1 MRLQTPRLGRESSC
15 TWSAKYACHS
25 EASEGKPK
33 LRARSTHPPK
43 RHASSLIRQPVLPS
57 AAIMARLIVALA
69 CAAGVSAFLA
79 PSAPV
84 STPKT
89 VVFGK
94 GGELRDRKRQR
105 PHVICTVA
113 AAAAIAAS
121 KASAQQFTCKKTAG
135 KRRNSRCAETSEKKN
150 LNRVPRA
157 ATRRREAK
165 GRLFAAAS
173 RAPRRRAARKQ
184 TGVRRAETR
193 AESFTAKISPART
206 SRRAETRGQK

>member
-1 MRLQTPRLGRESSC
+1 MVRT
-15 TWSAKYACHS
+15 
-25 EASEGKPK
+25 
-33 LRARSTHPPK
+33 
-43 RHASSLIRQPVLPS
+43 
-57 AAIMARLIVALA
+57 IVALA

-79 PSAPV
+79 PSAPA
-84 STPKT
+84 PAKT

-94 GGELRDRKRQR
+94 GGELRDRKQQR

-113 AAAAIAAS
+113 AAAVSAAA
-121 KASAQQFTCKKTAG
+121 KLLAQQFTCKKTAG
-135 KRRNSRCAETSEKKN
+135 KGRNSRCAETSEKKN

-184 TGVRRAETR
+184 TGVRRAKTR
-193 AESFTAKISPART
+193 VESFTAKNSPFAP
-206 SRRAETRGQK
+206 RRPPRP

>member
-1 MRLQTPRLGRESSC
+1 M
-15 TWSAKYACHS
+15 
-25 EASEGKPK
+25 
-33 LRARSTHPPK
+33 
-43 RHASSLIRQPVLPS
+43 LPS
-57 AAIMARLIVALA
+57 AVIMARLIVALA

-84 STPKT
+84 SAPKT
-89 VVFGK
+89 VVYGK

-184 TGVRRAETR
+184 TGVRCAEMR
-193 AESFTAKISPART
+193 AESFTAKN
-206 SRRAETRGQK
+206 

>member
-1 MRLQTPRLGRESSC
+1 MKS
-15 TWSAKYACHS
+15 ACHR
-25 EASEGKPK
+25 EASRTGWA
-33 LRARSTHPPK
+33 RARSS
-43 RHASSLIRQPVLPS
+43 ASTSISLTSSWLWQRVLPS

-79 PSAPV
+79 PSAP
-84 STPKT
+84 TAAPKT

-113 AAAAIAAS
+113 AAAVSAAA
-121 KASAQQFTCKKTAG
+121 KLLAQQFTCKKTAG
-135 KRRNSRCAETSEKKN
+135 KGRNSRCAETSEKKN

-193 AESFTAKISPART
+193 AESFTAKNSPFAP
-206 SRRAETRGQK
+206 RRPPRP

>member
-1 MRLQTPRLGRESSC
+1 M
-15 TWSAKYACHS
+15 
-25 EASEGKPK
+25 
-33 LRARSTHPPK
+33 
-43 RHASSLIRQPVLPS
+43 LPS

-79 PSAPV
+79 PSAPTT
-84 STPKT
+84 SPKT

-121 KASAQQFTCKKTAG
+121 KASAQQFTCKKMAG
-135 KRRNSRCAETSEKKN
+135 KRRNSCCAETSEKKN

-193 AESFTAKISPART
+193 AESFTAKN
-206 SRRAETRGQK
+206 